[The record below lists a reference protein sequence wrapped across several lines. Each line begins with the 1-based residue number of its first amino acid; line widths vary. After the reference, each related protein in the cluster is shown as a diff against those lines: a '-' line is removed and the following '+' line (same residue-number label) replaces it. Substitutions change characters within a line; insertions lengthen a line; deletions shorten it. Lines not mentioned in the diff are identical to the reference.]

1 MGTYKAPD
9 GEIKRRGRMERERE
23 GAVLV
28 TGIARHLLRGTVHSD
43 AAEEEE

>member
-1 MGTYKAPD
+1 MAKLSG
-9 GEIKRRGRMERERE
+9 GEGWRERE